1 MANKQATYLPT
12 YTGGQVQPG
21 YNVGGQRDPGQ
32 AIARAGQATTAAGAE
47 LGHSIQN
54 LAQTY
59 NNVLVTRFTR
69 DEDIRAHT
77 FFRERRL
84 SSSMLKAEQ
93 ADNLYFKEKEAM
105 GNAREDFLKN
115 SPLGTDVAGGI
126 FDKHAASYLDWSGQ
140 HMLKEAAA
148 AEKKSKKK
156 AANSLV
162 KEAGIAPMSVGSLEQ
177 LYGMADV
184 LYPLNKELATSL
196 KETIDQSFD
205 QSNAARDPQGVLSW
219 MTKHEA
225 QLVALIGQG
234 KYNRRL
240 NTMRAATQAVE
251 NQINTRQTRARQAE
265 ERRVLAGERAGM
277 NMVLDNVANG
287 KSMDD
292 TEFSQ
297 FAIENNL
304 DPVSAQK
311 VRKFYYDT
319 IGETAK
325 VNSDSAA
332 VAMYN
337 QKEDITEEQMNMLAV
352 AAQKGEITATTYK
365 ELEKR
370 RASQQKDAESGLTI
384 PRKRVDD
391 LFTSTAGGGMM
402 GTSSQTT
409 QMKLYA
415 QDQFDKLTQ
424 GLSPIEKAK
433 AMDISNPSS
442 PARQVNNWLAEQV
455 TEGSLIFGNPTWAPN
470 DKQLQ
475 KLQNIKAKT
484 DPEGNNLDAFFDEWN
499 KK

>member
-1 MANKQATYLPT
+1 MPT

-21 YNVGGQRDPGQ
+21 YNIGGQRDPG
-32 AIARAGQATTAAGAE
+32 AAVASAGQATAASGAE

-59 NNVLVTRFTR
+59 NDVLVTRFTR
-69 DEDIRAHT
+69 DEDVRAHT

-84 SSSMLKAEQ
+84 SSSMLKEEQ
-93 ADNLYFKEKEAM
+93 ADSLYFKEKEAM
-105 GNAREDFLKN
+105 GQAREDFLKD
-115 SPLGTDVAGGI
+115 SPLGTRVAGDI

-140 HMLKEAAA
+140 HMLKEASA
-148 AEKKSKKK
+148 AERKSKKK
-156 AANSLV
+156 AANSVV
-162 KEAGIAPMSVGSLEQ
+162 KEAGIAPMSTGSLEQ

-184 LYPLNKELATSL
+184 LYPLDKELAASL
-196 KETIDQSFD
+196 KESIDQSFD
-205 QSNAARDPQGVLSW
+205 QSNAARDPEGALKW
-219 MTKHEA
+219 MTKNEVK
-225 QLVALIGQG
+225 LVALIGQG
-234 KYNRRL
+234 RYDKRL
-240 NTMRAATQAVE
+240 NTMRAATQAIE
-251 NQINTRQTRARQAE
+251 NQMNTRQTRARQEE
-265 ERRVLAGERAGM
+265 ERRVIAGERSGM
-277 NMVLDNVANG
+277 NMVLDNIANG

-297 FAIENNL
+297 FAVENNL
-304 DPVSAQK
+304 DHTSAQK

-325 VNSDSAA
+325 INSDRAA
-332 VAMYN
+332 VAIFN
-337 QKEDITEEQMNMLAV
+337 QKEDITEEQINMIAA
-352 AAQKGEITATTYK
+352 AAQRGDITAATYK

-370 RASQQKDAESGLTI
+370 RVSQQKDAESGLTI

-391 LFTSTAGGGMM
+391 LFTNTAGGGMM
-402 GTSSQTT
+402 GTSPQTT

-433 AMDISNPSS
+433 AMDISDPSS
-442 PARQVNNWLAEQV
+442 PARQVNNWIAEQV
-455 TEGSLIFGNPTWAPN
+455 IEGPLMFGNPTWAPN
-470 DKQLQ
+470 DRQLQ

-484 DPEGNNLDAFFDEWN
+484 DPEGNNLDAFFDEWD